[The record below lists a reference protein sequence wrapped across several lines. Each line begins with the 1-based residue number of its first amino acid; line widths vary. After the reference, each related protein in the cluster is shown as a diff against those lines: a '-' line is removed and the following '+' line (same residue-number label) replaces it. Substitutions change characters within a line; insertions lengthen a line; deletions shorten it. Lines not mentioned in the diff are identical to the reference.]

1 MWTPSSTERQ
11 RNRPGRSRQV
21 AVAAGLVAALVFGV
35 ASCGDS
41 GDSSKQSAAKS
52 TTTTVAVLSAS
63 ELSAALLTVTDLPPG
78 WAADPSVTTTTTE
91 SDSTDATDFLCP
103 AAADPLKQERHDSAD
118 VAFSQSETGP
128 FLLQS
133 LTSAPDADQH
143 FDDLKG
149 VLRSCVGTPWTS
161 DLDGESME
169 LKMADVSATRV
180 GDEVA
185 AVRITGTEA
194 TAQVTLTIDF
204 VLVRQG
210 TVLELYG
217 GVSAQS
223 PLMQSAQLTAADLAS
238 IVATGNRKVVQQLG
252 K

>member
-1 MWTPSSTERQ
+1 MWTPSSTEHQ
-11 RNRPGRSRQV
+11 RHRPGRSRHV
-21 AVAAGLVAALVFGV
+21 AVAGGLVAALVFS
-35 ASCGDS
+35 AAACGDS

-52 TTTTVAVLSAS
+52 TTTTVVVLSES
-63 ELSAALLTVTDLPPG
+63 ELTAALLTVADLPPG

-103 AAADPLKQERHDSAD
+103 TAAEPFKQEQHDSAD

-149 VLRSCVGTPWTS
+149 VLRSCVGTPWTT

-169 LKMADVSATRV
+169 LKMTDVSAARV

-194 TAQVTLTIDF
+194 SAQVTLAIDF

-217 GVSAQS
+217 GLSAQS
-223 PLMQSAQLTAADLAS
+223 PLLQSAPLTASDFAT

-252 K
+252 T

>member
-1 MWTPSSTERQ
+1 M
-11 RNRPGRSRQV
+11 PGARGC
-21 AVAAGLVAALVFGV
+21 AGIRHRLA
-35 ASCGDS
+35 GDS

-52 TTTTVAVLSAS
+52 TTTTLAVLSES
-63 ELSAALLTVTDLPPG
+63 ELTAALLTVADLPPG
-78 WAADPSVTTTTTE
+78 WAADPAVTTTTTA
-91 SDSTDATDFLCP
+91 SGSTDATDFLCP
-103 AAADPLKQERHDSAD
+103 AAAEPLKKEQHDSAD

-128 FLLQS
+128 FLIQS

-143 FDDLKG
+143 FGDLKG

-161 DLDGESME
+161 DLDGASME
-169 LKMADVSATRV
+169 LKMTDVSAAKV
-180 GDEVA
+180 GDEVT
-185 AVRITGTEA
+185 AVRVTGTEA
-194 TAQVTLTIDF
+194 SAEVTLTIDF

-223 PLMQSAQLTAADLAS
+223 PLMQSAQLTPADFAT
-238 IVATGNRKVVQQLG
+238 IVVTGNRKVVQQLG